1 MMGGWTTSPEK
12 QDWQQKKEKKNMR
25 ETRIRIVFG
34 VRAYIQSTQT
44 SVLMIVFIPP
54 FFCKFS
60 CDSCVQLQH
69 SHRLIRV
76 NDVVV
81 VVSDHSALCS
91 PFLYNIIHA
100 HHKPS
105 SSSSSSSS
113 SSFGSSFSVLFHP
126 PLLLLQPRLVV

>member
-44 SVLMIVFIPP
+44 SVLMIVFSPP
-54 FFCKFS
+54 F
-60 CDSCVQLQH
+60 CVDFPVTLVFKYNIG
-69 SHRLIRV
+69 HRLIRV